1 MTLLFLMCFGVGVIG
16 GIPVWIV
23 WQHFRRR
30 YDVQVTRRFDHRD
43 EVPFEA
49 AALVLNGRPVPQSA
63 VAAAVAAATAS
74 GASGRSSGATPTQ

>member
-1 MTLLFLMCFGVGVIG
+1 MTLFFLMCFGVGLIG

-30 YDVQVTRRFDHRD
+30 YDVQATRRFDHRH

-49 AALVLNGRPVPQSA
+49 TALVLNGRPVPQD
-63 VAAAVAAATAS
+63 AAAAAAPSA
-74 GASGRSSGATPTQ
+74 ASGRSSAAASAQ